1 MENKSTNSTNIILTA
16 VNDLRAVGRGTVVV
30 RGEDAYSGTR
40 AVWNAAV
47 DNQPDAFM
55 FCETVGDVQ
64 NCVRIARKYNLPLSV
79 RGRGFDWVGRSI
91 RDNGLVIDLSL
102 MRGVDVDIAA
112 SVATVA
118 AGASSSDVLAAAK
131 PYGLVAV
138 TGSVGQVGITGLT
151 LGGGYGP
158 LNSKY
163 GLALDN
169 LLSAEVILADGERVT
184 ADESTNAD
192 LFWALRGGGGNFGVV
207 TSMRVKLHPQEQI
220 AGGAIIYPWEQA
232 EKVLLGLGSVMASA
246 PDELTVDVVILTGH
260 NGGPVLLLLPC
271 WTGEFAKS
279 ESVFP
284 ALQQLG
290 TPIMAHLGPTT
301 CAEMVSGNSEY
312 VIHGQL
318 NELRNRLL
326 PDLTPEIVREI
337 VLAGETRTS
346 PLSNIILHDFHGA
359 GTRVAP
365 DSTAFAPRQKHFMMQ
380 IISSWLPANHD
391 DEYAHKRWA
400 ELTSTRLKPFALP
413 GGYPSMLKP
422 DDHAQ
427 IAESYGN
434 NAERLRK
441 AKKQF
446 DPDGVFNSAISLP
459 A

>member
-1 MENKSTNSTNIILTA
+1 MENKSTNSTNILTA
-16 VNDLRAVGRGTVVV
+16 VNDLRAVSRGTVIV
-30 RGEDAYSGTR
+30 RGEDTYSRTLE
-40 AVWNAAV
+40 VWNAAV
-47 DNQPDAFM
+47 ENQPEAFIL
-55 FCETVGDVQ
+55 CETVADIQ
-64 NCVRIARKYNLPLSV
+64 HSVRIARKYNLPLSV
-79 RGRGFDWVGRSI
+79 RGRGFDWAGRSI

-102 MRGVDVDIAA
+102 MRGVDVDIVAN
-112 SVATVA
+112 VATVA
-118 AGASSSDVLAAAK
+118 AGATASDVLAAAK

-207 TSMRVKLHPQEQI
+207 TSMRVKLHPQKQI
-220 AGGAIIYPWEQA
+220 AGGAIIYPWEQT

-246 PDELTVDVVILTGH
+246 PDELTVDVAILTGPA
-260 NGGPVLLLLPC
+260 GGPVLFLLPC
-271 WTGEFAKS
+271 WTGEYAES
-279 ESVFP
+279 ESVFS

-290 TPIMAHLGPTT
+290 TPIMAHLGATT
-301 CAEMVSGNSEY
+301 CSEMVAGANEY
-312 VIHGQL
+312 VKHGQL

-365 DSTAFAPRQKHFMMQ
+365 DSTAFAPRQKHFMME
-380 IISSWLPANHD
+380 IVSSWLPGNGD
-391 DEYAHKRWA
+391 DGYAHKQWA

-413 GGYPSMLKP
+413 GGYPGILGP

-441 AKKQF
+441 AKNQF